1 MTAENKKENKRQL
14 AWINRQPT
22 LTAASLPAIKIL
34 PNDDETSVIKVSPL
48 FIEPLNMDFD
58 GD

>member
-1 MTAENKKENKRQL
+1 MTTEHKKENKRQL

-48 FIEPLNMDFD
+48 FIEPLNMD
-58 GD
+58 